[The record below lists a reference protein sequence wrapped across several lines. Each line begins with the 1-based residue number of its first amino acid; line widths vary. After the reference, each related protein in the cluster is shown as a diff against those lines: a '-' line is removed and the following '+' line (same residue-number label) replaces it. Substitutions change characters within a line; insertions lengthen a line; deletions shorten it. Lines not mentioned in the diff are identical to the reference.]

1 MNRYQKNRRNVV
13 TVSAKI
19 DEKLRN
25 KLDEIKNNLN
35 LKNRSE
41 VVRLAIESFISN
53 Q

>member
-1 MNRYQKNRRNVV
+1 MNSYQINGQDVV

-19 DEKLRN
+19 DEELRN
-25 KLDEIKNNLN
+25 KLDEIKNKLD

-41 VVRLAIESFISN
+41 VVRLAIRSFISN